1 MALPIDPAAITLQG
15 THPIDI
21 TAAIEQARAGT
32 HDED

>member
-1 MALPIDPAAITLQG
+1 MALPIDPVAITLPN

-21 TAAIEQARAGT
+21 TAAIEQARAGN